1 MGYRAVVT
9 YHVEE
14 HGGREAPAV
23 FAEIFEQVALADAL
37 GFEALWLA
45 EHHFGVHQSFAA
57 QPLMLALAAALR
69 TRRLAVGTSL
79 IVLPLHHP
87 LAVAE
92 QLATLD
98 ALTGGRLSVGFG
110 SGSAP
115 AEFAGFGLD
124 LTPEERYGHF
134 REALEVLELAWGGEP
149 FRYDG
154 AFYRVPETRLTP
166 RPSRPL
172 REVAWLGAM
181 SSPTAALAGALGY
194 GLQLPRGRTPA
205 DYAPVLDAYRAARRE
220 HGHPACAER
229 VAIARCVYVGADD
242 AAALSE
248 AAPSVAAFYRQSKR
262 LAPDAPVPP
271 ASAMIEELRFVVGGP
286 ERCAREIAA
295 LGAATGMTHL
305 SVQPTWQGLDFALA
319 TASLRRF
326 GESVL
331 PAVGRRP

>member
-194 GLQLPRGRTPA
+194 GLQLPRGRPAAAYAPIVAAYREEWERAGQPA
-205 DYAPVLDAYRAARRE
+205 DGQRIS
-220 HGHPACAER
+220 
-229 VAIARCVYVGADD
+229 IARCLYLGESDEEALRTTAD
-242 AAALSE
+242 ATRAFARRWSPALAE
-248 AAPSVAAFYRQSKR
+248 APTTRELVAGMHFC
-262 LAPDAPVPP
+262 
-271 ASAMIEELRFVVGGP
+271 VGGP
-286 ERCAREIAA
+286 DTVAAHLRE
-295 LGAATGMTHL
+295 LRQVTGLTHL
-305 SVQPTWQGLDFALA
+305 SLQPTWEDLPQEAAL
-319 TASLRRF
+319 ASLRRYA
-326 GESVL
+326 EL
-331 PAVGRRP
+331 MPTL